1 LQRLALAARAQP
13 DRVEWNLAGL
23 EPGCAHIDPN
33 PAIVADAQGDQAT
46 EGLDAQAGRI
56 RQPLI
61 MNETGKTTGAIAALL
76 DFAPIGIKNTVTKVG
91 IGLGRSLNDQNLIAT
106 NPEAAVGQPPAEGW
120 RGLERLAQRIDDDKI
135 IAGTVHFGK

>member
-1 LQRLALAARAQP
+1 
-13 DRVEWNLAGL
+13 
-23 EPGCAHIDPN
+23 
-33 PAIVADAQGDQAT
+33 
-46 EGLDAQAGRI
+46 
-56 RQPLI
+56 

-106 NPEAAVGQPPAEGW
+106 NPEAAVGQPPAEGL